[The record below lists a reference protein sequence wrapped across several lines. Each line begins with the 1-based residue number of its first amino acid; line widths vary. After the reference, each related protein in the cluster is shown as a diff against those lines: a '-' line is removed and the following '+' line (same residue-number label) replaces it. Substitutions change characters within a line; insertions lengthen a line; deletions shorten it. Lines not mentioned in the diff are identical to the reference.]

1 MQTIRFSATVA
12 TNLSLGGM
20 GYAANR
26 VYQAKNRTT
35 TELRVHRVLGR
46 PFLSLERR
54 AYRVR
59 ILQWS
64 PLPRRRELALV
75 VTSAPQARGRTRSG
89 RSVWSVPARHTP
101 PEDLVKTAQHPTSS
115 GTIVRSVSHVYQ
127 AKNRTRIGRSAWAAL
142 GGLTPPSARV
152 KNVTDSSTRSTVAAH
167 HVQPDKNQ
175 TTWG

>member
-1 MQTIRFSATVA
+1 MQTIRFPAPLA

-26 VYQAKNRTT
+26 VYQATNRTT
-35 TELRVHRVLGR
+35 TDLRVYRVLGR
-46 PFLSLERR
+46 PFLSLERG

-59 ILQWS
+59 LLQS
-64 PLPRRRELALV
+64 SQLPRRELALV
-75 VTSAPQARGRTRSG
+75 VSSAPQARGRTRSG

-175 TTWG
+175 TTRG

>member
-46 PFLSLERR
+46 PFLSLERG

-59 ILQWS
+59 PLQSS
-64 PLPRRRELALV
+64 PKRELALV

-175 TTWG
+175 TTRG